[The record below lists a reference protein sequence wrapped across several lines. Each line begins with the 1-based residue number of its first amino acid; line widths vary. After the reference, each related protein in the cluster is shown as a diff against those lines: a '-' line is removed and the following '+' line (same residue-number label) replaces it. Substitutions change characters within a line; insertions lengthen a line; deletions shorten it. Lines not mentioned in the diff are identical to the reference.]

1 MMAATDLAPRQLAV
15 DMDLQI
21 LAEEMMMRIATGQAR
36 NPAVV
41 MAQVATM
48 TTTMVRPRSPAAAM
62 VPLAMMTTTMAQRR
76 SLAAAMVLLAT
87 MTTTMAQRR
96 SLAAAMVPL
105 ATMMTIM
112 DRGPRHLAVVTDLRP
127 PAVEMMM
134 ATAMA
139 PTRSL
144 VADMAVETT
153 TMTATALETNPAAA
167 VMAPETLVHLNIRQV
182 IHLAATI
189 EMTRAVSRRN
199 SDSHYY
205 RRIMLMSNVQ

>member
-1 MMAATDLAPRQLAV
+1 MMAATDLAPRHLAV

-48 TTTMVRPRSPAAAM
+48 TTTMVQPRSP
-62 VPLAMMTTTMAQRR
+62 
-76 SLAAAMVLLAT
+76 
-87 MTTTMAQRR
+87 
-96 SLAAAMVPL
+96 AAAMVPL

-144 VADMAVETT
+144 VADMAVEMT

-167 VMAPETLVHLNIRQV
+167 VMAPETLVLNIRQV

-199 SDSHYY
+199 
-205 RRIMLMSNVQ
+205 

>member
-1 MMAATDLAPRQLAV
+1 MMAATDLAPRHLAV

-41 MAQVATM
+41 MAQVAT
-48 TTTMVRPRSPAAAM
+48 
-62 VPLAMMTTTMAQRR
+62 MTTTMAQRR

-112 DRGPRHLAVVTDLRP
+112 DRGPRHLAVVTGLRP
-127 PAVEMMM
+127 PAVEMMT

-153 TMTATALETNPAAA
+153 IMTATALETNPAAA
-167 VMAPETLVHLNIRQV
+167 VMAPETLVPLNIRQV

-199 SDSHYY
+199 
-205 RRIMLMSNVQ
+205 